1 MRARIDRRVGDDLRL
16 HLTSAPGEQLVAELR
31 DLEPRAAERWLA
43 DRGVARLVVSALLAR
58 FDEVADPERIALLDG
73 RATFAV
79 RGTDLAETV
88 VFGTGR
94 GGEVLVRASAPV
106 LVRLISGAADAALL
120 HLSGDLDI
128 EGDATLALEVGCA
141 LQIPGE
147 GRAAVDPTSL
157 DPVDVATACAQA
169 SVDHLRDVMRG
180 GFREI
185 VLGEVFRRFPD
196 FVDADRARRTSM
208 SVVFAVG
215 GRADGGADHRRVV
228 LERGV
233 VTVEDH
239 GDQAPPADAT
249 LVLDG
254 AGFLRLVT
262 GQLHPV
268 RGVLTGAVRVRGD
281 RAKALTFNQLMTPP
295 RPRGR

>member
-1 MRARIDRRVGDDLRL
+1 MCPRIDRRAGDDLRQ
-16 HLTSAPGEQLVAELR
+16 HLEEASGEELVTDLR
-31 DLEPRAAERWLA
+31 DLEPRALERWLA
-43 DRGVARLVVSALLAR
+43 APATARTVVTGLLAR
-58 FDEVADPERIALLDG
+58 LESVADPERLSMLDG

-79 RGTDLAETV
+79 RGSDLAQTLV
-88 VFGTGR
+88 LGAGR
-94 GGEVLVRASAPV
+94 GGQVIIRASAPV

-128 EGDATLALEVGCA
+128 EGDASLALDVGVA

-147 GRAAVDPTSL
+147 GHAAVDPMSL

-169 SVDHLRDVMRG
+169 SVDHLREVMRG
-180 GFREI
+180 GFRDI

-215 GRADGGADHRRVV
+215 GRADGGADHRRVL
-228 LERGV
+228 LEHGV

-239 GDQAPPADAT
+239 GDRPPAADAT
-249 LVLDG
+249 LILDG

>member
-1 MRARIDRRVGDDLRL
+1 MRARMDRRDADDLRT
-16 HLTSAPGEQLVAELR
+16 HLATTSSEELVEDLR
-31 DLEPRAAERWLA
+31 LVEERALERWLA
-43 DRGVARLVVSALLAR
+43 DRETARLLVRSLVSR
-58 FDEVADPERIALLDG
+58 FDDVADPERRRALDG

-79 RGTDLAETV
+79 RGSDVVETV
-88 VFGTGR
+88 DFGTAR
-94 GGEVLVRASAPV
+94 GAAVRITAPAPV
-106 LVRLISGAADAALL
+106 LVRLLSGAGDAALL
-120 HLSGDLDI
+120 HLAGDLDI
-128 EGDATLALEVGCA
+128 EGDATLALDIGAA

-157 DPVDVATACAQA
+157 DPVDVATACARA
-169 SVDHLRDVMRG
+169 SVDHLHAVMRG
-180 GFREI
+180 EFRDV
-185 VLGEVFRRFPD
+185 VLSEVFRRFPD
-196 FVDADRARRTSM
+196 FVDVARARRTTM

-215 GRADGGADHRRVV
+215 GRSDGGSDHHRV
-228 LERGV
+228 LIDSGV

-239 GDQAPPADAT
+239 GDAAPPADAT

-268 RGVLTGAVRVRGD
+268 RGVLTGAVRVHGD

-295 RPRGR
+295 RPRRR

>member
-1 MRARIDRRVGDDLRL
+1 MRARIDRRTGDDLRQ
-16 HLTSAPGEQLVAELR
+16 HLAEASGEALVTELR
-31 DLEPRAAERWLA
+31 ALDPQALERWLA
-43 DRGVARLVVSALLAR
+43 APETARTVVTGLLAR
-58 FDEVADPERIALLDG
+58 LESVADPERLSTLEG

-79 RGTDLAETV
+79 RGSDLAETLV
-88 VFGTGR
+88 LGAGR
-94 GGEVLVRASAPV
+94 GGEVVIRAEAPV
-106 LVRLISGAADAALL
+106 LVRLISGAVDAALL

-128 EGDATLALEVGCA
+128 EGDASLALDVGAA

-157 DPVDVATACAQA
+157 DPVDVATAC
-169 SVDHLRDVMRG
+169 
-180 GFREI
+180 
-185 VLGEVFRRFPD
+185 
-196 FVDADRARRTSM
+196 
-208 SVVFAVG
+208 
-215 GRADGGADHRRVV
+215 
-228 LERGV
+228 
-233 VTVEDH
+233 
-239 GDQAPPADAT
+239 DQAPAADAT
-249 LVLDG
+249 LILDG

>member
-1 MRARIDRRVGDDLRL
+1 MRARMDRRTPDGLRSHLATASSAELRADLRL
-16 HLTSAPGEQLVAELR
+16 LDE
-31 DLEPRAAERWLA
+31 RALDRWLA
-43 DRGVARLVVSALLAR
+43 DRETARIVVESLVSR
-58 FDEVADPERIALLDG
+58 FDDVADPERRRLLDG

-79 RGTDLAETV
+79 RGSEVAETV
-88 VFGTGR
+88 VFGTGQ
-94 GGEVLVRASAPV
+94 GAAVHIIAPAPV
-106 LVRLISGAADAALL
+106 LVRLLSGAGDAALL
-120 HLSGDLDI
+120 HLAGDLDI
-128 EGDATLALEVGCA
+128 EGDATLALDIGGA

-157 DPVDVATACAQA
+157 DPVDVATACARA
-169 SVDHLRDVMRG
+169 SVDHLHAVMRG
-180 GFREI
+180 GFRDV

-196 FVDADRARRTSM
+196 FVDADRARRTTM

-268 RGVLTGAVRVRGD
+268 HGVLTGAVRVRGD